1 MLQFCTAKMLW
12 IFKNFQFPRKYDG
25 EKKIFDGQKHKYE
38 TSNDRKNMWRSQ
50 TIVNMRWNCI
60 EAFYLD

>member
-25 EKKIFDGQKHKYE
+25 EKKNVDGQKHKYE

-50 TIVNMRWNCI
+50 KYVAIANNSKHAM
-60 EAFYLD
+60 ELY